1 MRTFVARLSWFQQK
15 HIVLGV
21 SGGIACYKACELARA
36 LGRRGAEVRVVMTES
51 ATAFVSPLTFQ
62 ALTGNDVHISLLD
75 PTSESGMGHIELA
88 RWADLIVIAPCT
100 ANTMASL
107 ANGEAPDLLTT
118 LWIAAACEK
127 AIAPAMNQQM
137 WSDESTQINL
147 HRLIHRSVHI
157 IGPDSGIQACGDL
170 GLGRMMEPMNIL
182 DHLEHALNQGPLSG
196 RKLLI
201 TAGPTHEPLDPIR
214 YIANRSSGKMGF
226 ALAAL
231 AVKLGGSVA
240 LISGPVNLETPS
252 GVERVNVETAD
263 DMFTAV
269 THALEHT
276 DVFIGAAAVCDV
288 RPKTEAKTKL
298 KKCRN
303 DLSIIHLAEN
313 PDIIQYVS
321 GHEQR
326 PSIVVGFAA
335 ETELVIE
342 NAKHKLVSKSLDL
355 IVANNVANSE
365 VFGKNDT
372 SVTVID
378 RHFIEAQLSGTKPH
392 VALQILNQVVELLT
406 KRI

>member
-1 MRTFVARLSWFQQK
+1 MRSFVARLSWFQQK

-36 LGRRGAEVRVVMTES
+36 LGRRGADVRVVMTES

-62 ALTGNDVHISLLD
+62 ALTGNDVRISLLD
-75 PTSESGMGHIELA
+75 PTPESGMGHIELA
-88 RWADLIVIAPCT
+88 RWADFIIIAPCT

-118 LWIAAACEK
+118 LWIAADCEK

-137 WSDESTQINL
+137 WSDDSIKINL
-147 HRLIHRSVHI
+147 DKLIYRSVHI
-157 IGPDSGIQACGDL
+157 VGPTSGIQACGDF

-182 DHLEHALNQGPLSG
+182 DHLEHALNRGPLKG
-196 RKLLI
+196 RKLLV
-201 TAGPTHEPLDPIR
+201 TAGPTHEPLDPVR
-214 YIANRSSGKMGF
+214 YLANRSSGKMGF

-231 AVKLGGSVA
+231 AVKLGGSVT

-252 GVERVNVETAD
+252 GVERVNVETANE
-263 DMFTAV
+263 MLNAV

-298 KKCRN
+298 KKSLN
-303 DLSIIHLAEN
+303 DLSIIQLDEN

-321 GHEQR
+321 KHAQR

-342 NAKHKLVSKSLDL
+342 YAKHKLVSKSLDL
-355 IVANNVANSE
+355 IVANSVANSE
-365 VFGKNDT
+365 VFGKNDI

-378 RHFIEAQLSGTKPH
+378 QQFTEAQLFGTKSD
-392 VALQILNQVVELLT
+392 VALQILNQVVVLLT

>member
-1 MRTFVARLSWFQQK
+1 
-15 HIVLGV
+15 
-21 SGGIACYKACELARA
+21 
-36 LGRRGAEVRVVMTES
+36 
-51 ATAFVSPLTFQ
+51 
-62 ALTGNDVHISLLD
+62 
-75 PTSESGMGHIELA
+75 
-88 RWADLIVIAPCT
+88 
-100 ANTMASL
+100 MASL

-118 LWIAAACEK
+118 LWIAADCEK

-137 WSDESTQINL
+137 WSDGSIKINL
-147 HRLIHRSVHI
+147 DRLIHRSVHI

-182 DHLEHALNQGPLSG
+182 DHLEHALNRGPLKG
-196 RKLLI
+196 RKLLV
-201 TAGPTHEPLDPIR
+201 TAGPTHEPLDPVR
-214 YIANRSSGKMGF
+214 YLANRSSGKMGF

-231 AVKLGGSVA
+231 AVKLGGSVT

-252 GVERVNVETAD
+252 GVERVNVETANE
-263 DMFTAV
+263 MLNAV

-298 KKCRN
+298 KKSLN
-303 DLSIIHLAEN
+303 DLSIIQLDEN

-321 GHEQR
+321 KHAQR

-342 NAKHKLVSKSLDL
+342 YAKHKLVSKSLDL
-355 IVANNVANSE
+355 IVANSVANSE

-378 RHFIEAQLSGTKPH
+378 QQFIEAQLFGTKSD
-392 VALQILNQVVELLT
+392 VALQILNKVVVLLT